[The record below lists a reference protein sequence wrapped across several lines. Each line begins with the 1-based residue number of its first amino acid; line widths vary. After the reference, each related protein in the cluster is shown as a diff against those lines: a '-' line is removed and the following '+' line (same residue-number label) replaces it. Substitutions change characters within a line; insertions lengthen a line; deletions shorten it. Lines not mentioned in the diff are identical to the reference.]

1 MRYDTCE
8 GLNRSNV
15 GEITVDK
22 VACGNCVIDYV
33 SAKFTFNGVIDVE
46 STSYLNSVSIS
57 ATVNQFGTGTVQDN
71 GVIASTT
78 INNIITSAG
87 CD

>member
-1 MRYDTCE
+1 MCVRHF
-8 GLNRSNV
+8 GGSNRRTLVKSLS
-15 GEITVDK
+15 IRLL
-22 VACGNCVIDYV
+22 VAKVIDYV